1 MVDLKHALILQVAV
15 SHVIEAHCNFLDMA
29 VPYRLNFQ
37 RIAAEVPGTFSLD
50 SLRQFANQFCRALA
64 VVLQLSFAFGTLA
77 RARVVRRRNDGQ
89 AVAWHSV
96 RVGTEGCGEGRRS
109 TALPHARPLAD
120 HGAERVSA
128 PGDSQL
134 QLLGDAS
141 ATDLHI
147 FAQCLGKIVFANV
160 AFAVLLATGSHWTMT
175 RFLAEIMHVSLHS
188 VEHELHVLEVLR
200 FKDATFFDGSFWRR
214 RLLTPQRTFR
224 MLREHIFDE
233 IPRRLREA
241 VVLWTGKSL
250 AELRRGVLVVVRG
263 MLFDVEDVLAVQPRL
278 VVENRFAF
286 DQPCLELFGDVLHSA
301 VLIHAHDVHLQVEM
315 RRADLLVLRATS
327 ESCPSTHDTAHRAH
341 VASEL
346 VLTAVASTMG
356 IWFVAPRAIGTHSN
370 AQEPR
375 ESQLYV
381 DEKAFHDRMRI
392 SHRSSA
398 SQIVLGQLEQDVS
411 FFLGGRRRLELWI
424 VFRREMLP
432 VRCPVL
438 QKRIIAPEP
447 REAQHERRVLLVG
460 RYLSIRFL

>member
-1 MVDLKHALILQVAV
+1 M
-15 SHVIEAHCNFLDMA
+15 
-29 VPYRLNFQ
+29 
-37 RIAAEVPGTFSLD
+37 
-50 SLRQFANQFCRALA
+50 
-64 VVLQLSFAFGTLA
+64 
-77 RARVVRRRNDGQ
+77 
-89 AVAWHSV
+89 
-96 RVGTEGCGEGRRS
+96 
-109 TALPHARPLAD
+109 
-120 HGAERVSA
+120 
-128 PGDSQL
+128 
-134 QLLGDAS
+134 
-141 ATDLHI
+141 
-147 FAQCLGKIVFANV
+147 
-160 AFAVLLATGSHWTMT
+160 
-175 RFLAEIMHVSLHS
+175 
-188 VEHELHVLEVLR
+188 
-200 FKDATFFDGSFWRR
+200 
-214 RLLTPQRTFR
+214 
-224 MLREHIFDE
+224 
-233 IPRRLREA
+233 
-241 VVLWTGKSL
+241 
-250 AELRRGVLVVVRG
+250 LVVVRG

-301 VLIHAHDVHLQVEM
+301 VLIHAHDVGLQVEM
-315 RRADLLVLRATS
+315 RRADLLVLGATS
-327 ESCPSTHDTAHRAH
+327 ESLRTTQDTAHRAH

-356 IWFVAPRAIGTHSN
+356 IWFVAPRAIRTHSN

-381 DEKAFHDRMRI
+381 DEKAFHHRVRI